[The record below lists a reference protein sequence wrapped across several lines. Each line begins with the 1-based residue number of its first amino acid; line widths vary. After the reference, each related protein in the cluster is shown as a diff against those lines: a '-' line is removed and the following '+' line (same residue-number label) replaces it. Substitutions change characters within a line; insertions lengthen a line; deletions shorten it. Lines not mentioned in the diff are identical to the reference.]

1 MAFISGS
8 VGSGGKNNSQDVKI
22 IQWMLIRAQTFW
34 GLNLFAFRHNIQETG
49 NLDIDTQ
56 SAIQE
61 LIAYTNTSGSYLF
74 VNPKTQ
80 SPPEKRR
87 EFLLFQFN
95 FKKVI
100 EPDDDN
106 YKFLLKCSL
115 KPICMSLVFV
125 SGRYQKSDFNN
136 DPLVIKA
143 LEGKMTFD
151 VFKKEAELKD
161 NSLCGNST
169 DSSYYTID
177 EGIILEEEAIA
188 ILDKIG
194 PEYFKRT
201 GKKFNVNSGTRGSD
215 RQAAAMYEV
224 HMSGDKTFSLYKNRK
239 VVEELIAIIKAGGTK
254 ESIVKK
260 MTDLIQKYYEQGIL
274 MSPHQKAGAIDIS
287 IYGDA
292 KAGIPPMSSLEIK
305 IMMEIATKVTGYEA
319 LYELKPKH
327 IHARFK

>member
-1 MAFISGS
+1 MTFINGS

-22 IQWMLIRAQTFW
+22 IQWMLIRAQSNW
-34 GLNLFAFRHNIQETG
+34 GLDLFAFHHDIYESG
-49 NLDIDTQ
+49 ILDIPTQ

-61 LIAYTNTSGSYLF
+61 LITYTTTTGLYLY

-80 SPPEKRR
+80 SHPQKRK
-87 EFLLFQFN
+87 EFLITFLKN
-95 FKKVI
+95 TKTII
-100 EPDDDN
+100 EPNDEN

-115 KPICMSLVFV
+115 KAICISFVFV

-151 VFKKEAELKD
+151 VFKKESELKD
-161 NSLCGNST
+161 NSLCGNSSV
-169 DSSYYTID
+169 SSYYTID

-194 PEYFKRT
+194 HEYFKRT

-215 RQAAAMYEV
+215 RQAAAMYQV
-224 HMSGDKTFSLYKNRK
+224 YMSGDKTFSLYKNRK
-239 VVEELIAIIKAGGTK
+239 VADELIAIIKAGGIK

-260 MTDLIQKYYEQGIL
+260 MTDLIQKNYEQGVF
-274 MSPHQKAGAIDIS
+274 MSSHQRAGAIDIS
-287 IYGDA
+287 IKGDI
-292 KAGIPPMSSLEIK
+292 GVPPMSSSEQK
-305 IMMEIATKVTGYEA
+305 IMMEIADKITGKTTLLERS
-319 LYELKPKH
+319 PPH
-327 IHARFK
+327 IHITFK